1 MESFG
6 SVHFALIA
14 LFVFGYS
21 LIALEHTIQLN
32 KSAIALALAV
42 LSWTVLF
49 LNYDGL
55 GEKLSAFVAQDAQIV
70 LFLLGGLTIVE
81 IIHLHKGFAIITD
94 LITVRSKRKFIWIIG
109 IIAFLLS
116 AVIDNLTT
124 TVVMI
129 SIVSKLVAHRNDR
142 LLMGGAIVIA
152 ANAGGA
158 FSPIGDVTTTM
169 LWIDGK
175 LSVWPIV
182 RDLFLPSLTCFV
194 VATLVLSRK
203 LKGELGAPAQGQE
216 KIEPRGTLVFFVG
229 AAALIFVPVFKFQTG
244 LPPMMGVLLGLGFL
258 WILTD
263 YLHHRYDAP
272 SHLLIPVALSRID
285 TSSILFFLGV
295 LLSVNA
301 LEQAQLLHALAAW
314 MQSTFAN
321 VEIIA
326 VMLGALSAIIDN
338 VPLVAASMGM
348 YDVSQFPPDSQFWQ
362 LIAYCAGT
370 GGSML
375 AIGSAAGVVF
385 MGLEMVGFIWYLR
398 HITVAAAA
406 GYVGGIVVY
415 LIL

>member
-14 LFVFGYS
+14 LFVLGYS

-32 KSAIALALAV
+32 KSAIAIALAV
-42 LSWTVLF
+42 LSWTILF
-49 LNYDGL
+49 LNQDGL
-55 GEKLSAFVAQDAQIV
+55 SEKLSAFIAEDAQIV
-70 LFLLGGLTIVE
+70 LFLLGALTIVE

-94 LITVRSKRKFIWIIG
+94 LITVRSKRKFVWIIG
-109 IIAFLLS
+109 SIAFLLS

-129 SIVSKLVAHRNDR
+129 SIVSKLVKDREDR

-175 LSVWPIV
+175 LSVWPII

-194 VATLVLSRK
+194 IATLVLARK
-203 LKGELGAPAQGQE
+203 LRGELTQSTEGRE
-216 KIEPRGTLVFFVG
+216 KIEPRGTLVFFAG
-229 AAALIFVPVFKFQTG
+229 AAALIFVPIFKFQTG

-258 WILTD
+258 WMLTD
-263 YLHHRYDAP
+263 VLHYRYDGP

-301 LEQAQLLHALAAW
+301 LEQVHLLHALAAW
-314 MQSTFAN
+314 MQTTFAN
-321 VEIIA
+321 VELIA
-326 VMLGALSAIIDN
+326 FMLGALSAVIDN

-348 YDVSQFPPDSQFWQ
+348 YDTSQFPPDSQFWQ

-385 MGLEMVGFIWYLR
+385 MGLEMVGFVWYLR
-398 HITVAAAA
+398 HITLAAAA
-406 GYVGGIVVY
+406 GYVGGILVY
-415 LIL
+415 LIT